1 MTFTTRIKDEITKI
15 ETNVVE
21 SLTEL
26 LIYLKF
32 NGDFQTDKITI
43 IIENA
48 SVARRIFKLL
58 KENYGINI
66 NLTIRR
72 QNKFKKRILYIL
84 TIKEKVQDI
93 QKDTQLVD
101 EYTLDSFEEKAS
113 FLKGVFLACGSIND
127 PKSGSY
133 HAEFLVKNHKD
144 AKLINK
150 VLHSLKFNSRILK
163 RERGYMIYLKSA
175 EEISDVIRILGAMNS
190 LFYFED
196 IRIYRDHK
204 NMVNRLNNCE
214 QANVEKV
221 FKTAQEQ
228 IIKINYLKE
237 NDLIELLDDKTK
249 IIIEYRI
256 KYPESSFQELAE
268 IISLETNFK
277 ISKSGVNHHFRK
289 ISQLVE
295 RHQKNK

>member
-72 QNKFKKRILYIL
+72 QNKLKKRILYIL

>member
-1 MTFTTRIKDEITKI
+1 MTFTTQIKNEITKI
-15 ETNVVE
+15 ETSVVE

-26 LIYLKF
+26 LIYIKF
-32 NGDFQTDKITI
+32 NGDFQDDKLTLL
-43 IIENA
+43 IENA

-66 NLTIRR
+66 ILTVRR
-72 QNKFKKRILYIL
+72 QNNFKKKTIYIL
-84 TIKEKVQDI
+84 TIKEKTDDI
-93 QKDTQLVD
+93 LEDTKLIN
-101 EYTLDSFEEKAS
+101 EYTLDSFEEKTA
-113 FLKGVFLACGSIND
+113 FIKGVFLASGSIND

-133 HAEFLVKNHKD
+133 HAEFLVKNYQD
-144 AKLINK
+144 AKLVNAILK
-150 VLHSLKFNSRILK
+150 SLKFNSKIIK

-175 EEISDVIRILGAMNS
+175 EEISDIIRMLGSTNS

-221 FKTAQEQ
+221 FKTAQSQ
-228 IIKINYLKE
+228 IEKIKYLKE
-237 NDLIELLDDKTK
+237 NDLIGLLDNKTK
-249 IIIEYRI
+249 IVIEYRT
-256 KYPESSFQELAE
+256 KYPESSFQELAD
-268 IISLETNFK
+268 IISLETNIK

-289 ISQLVE
+289 ITELVE
-295 RHQKNK
+295 KNNK